1 MGLGVNGYHSDKTM
15 TYMFGQSLPDEVIA
29 IHQQCVDI
37 QHRVAEMLVPGNTP
51 EMIYETIMAGLSSEF
66 QQNFMGFGSRQVK
79 FLGHGIGLTVD
90 EYPVLAKG
98 FKDPLKENMVFAV
111 EPKKGIE
118 GIGMV
123 GIENTF
129 VVTPEGGR
137 CITGSNPGLI
147 FVE

>member
-1 MGLGVNGYHSDKTM
+1 MGYGK
-15 TYMFGQSLPDEVIA
+15 
-29 IHQQCVDI
+29 
-37 QHRVAEMLVPGNTP
+37 
-51 EMIYETIMAGLSSEF
+51 
-66 QQNFMGFGSRQVK
+66 RQVK

-98 FKDPLKENMVFAV
+98 FKEPLKENMVFAV

-137 CITGSNPGLI
+137 CITGSSPGLI
-147 FVE
+147 LVE